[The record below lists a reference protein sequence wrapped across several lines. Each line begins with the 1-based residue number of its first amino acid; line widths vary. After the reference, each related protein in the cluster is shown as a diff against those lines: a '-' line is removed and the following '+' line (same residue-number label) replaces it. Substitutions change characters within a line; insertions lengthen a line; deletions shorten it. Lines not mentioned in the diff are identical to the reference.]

1 MVSESDSKLFLK
13 KEILDQPMKRLNRIR
28 EKKYFPPNLFLTE
41 AEMDTEKDIKTL
53 EIEWKE
59 SVSKRFEV
67 VPEENIEEIGQAS
80 QGEVSKVQIVN
91 SLSQDKRFQ
100 NEGNWI
106 NLTVFLKGQ
115 PPFIRGEIFHSLFQ
129 FIKLF
134 RWEVENLTA
143 LSNMGWPPKGFY
155 ISQI

>member
-1 MVSESDSKLFLK
+1 MVSDSNSKLFLTK
-13 KEILDQPMKRLNRIR
+13 DILEQPMKRLNRIR
-28 EKKYFPPNLFLTE
+28 EEKYFPPNLFLTE
-41 AEMDTEKDIKTL
+41 AELDKEKDINTL
-53 EIEWKE
+53 EREWEE

-67 VPEENIEEIGQAS
+67 VPEEMIEEIGQAS
-80 QGEVSKVQIVN
+80 QGEVSKVQMVN

-100 NEGNWI
+100 NESNWV
-106 NLTVFLKGQ
+106 NLTVFFKGQ
-115 PPFIRGEIFHSLFQ
+115 HPSIRGEICHSLFQ

-155 ISQI
+155 IS

>member
-1 MVSESDSKLFLK
+1 MVSESNSKLFLK

-28 EKKYFPPNLFLTE
+28 EEKYFPPNLFLTE

-53 EIEWKE
+53 EREWKE

-106 NLTVFLKGQ
+106 NLTVFLKCQ
-115 PPFIRGEIFHSLFQ
+115 PTSAVYQKNKVTEAFSAFLAIQKSRGLLAKFL
-129 FIKLF
+129 LCC
-134 RWEVENLTA
+134 V
-143 LSNMGWPPKGFY
+143 
-155 ISQI
+155 